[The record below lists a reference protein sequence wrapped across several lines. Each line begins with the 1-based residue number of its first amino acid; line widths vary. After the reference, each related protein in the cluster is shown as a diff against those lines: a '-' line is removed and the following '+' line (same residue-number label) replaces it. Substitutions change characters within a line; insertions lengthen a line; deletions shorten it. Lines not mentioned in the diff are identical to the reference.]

1 MSARKYVVAPDGKR
15 IDCGKATNTYT
26 HAVVTERLAG
36 GWVLVTKTRSAKKA
50 ADIAANWRD
59 QGLNALATGI
69 LVDTDGGAA

>member
-26 HAVVTERLAG
+26 HAVIIEYSFGWRLA
-36 GWVLVTKTRSAKKA
+36 TKTRSAKSA

-59 QGLNALATGI
+59 RGLNALATGI
-69 LVDTDGGAA
+69 LADTDGGAA